1 MWNLSLSVRN
11 VLSTKTLN
19 HTGMFGKV
27 KAAQKDKGKKNTWS
41 YCWEKQDI
49 ERSLEQFHG
58 DVGNT
63 FPVEIK
69 FGDKSVRRGLL
80 HLSITSRLRQKVP
93 STSIQE
99 RDSKI
104 WAKLIQLT
112 AQESSTMSVTRL
124 PFEIW
129 IVIVYAACLVPGTA
143 TLQCPDI
150 MLQSSL
156 RIRP

>member
-1 MWNLSLSVRN
+1 MFYQQKRWITLECLEKLRPHK
-11 VLSTKTLN
+11 KTR
-19 HTGMFGKV
+19 
-27 KAAQKDKGKKNTWS
+27 AKKNTWS

-93 STSIQE
+93 FSSIQE

-104 WAKLIQLT
+104 WDLSKAFTAYSSRKLYHVCDKVTFWDLNCNSLCSMPRARDCHIAMPGHNVAK
-112 AQESSTMSVTRL
+112 
-124 PFEIW
+124 
-129 IVIVYAACLVPGTA
+129 
-143 TLQCPDI
+143 
-150 MLQSSL
+150 
-156 RIRP
+156 